1 MSEKSLTLSSS
12 GLKNLVLNEEKFVF
26 HFGEQALTTNRIFA
40 EFLCPA
46 VSRLHQS
53 DPTIQ
58 DIYYKNH
65 INLSSNSE
73 TPSFSTI
80 FTSSMI
86 SKLSELSCGN
96 SIKITQEESEKIRI
110 ISIILENDDLFNII
124 NSLYPIDMTEIG
136 SNIDYCLHI
145 IEYYEYFQ
153 KKQNKL
159 NLKDIVDQIAS
170 QFYKIDQ
177 KRLKNLPLQI
187 VYDIISSEKLKL
199 ESEDSLLDFINELF
213 SEKVEDDEN
222 ELKLIDF
229 YEHIEFSQL
238 TEEKLDEFLDEF
250 NINQITATIWQK
262 LKKCIHTKKDQ
273 KNENRYTKNKEE
285 KKNESRYTKNNNAVK
300 IEYDVNNPLRGI
312 IFNLTN
318 EKGGNVSD
326 KDEVIITSSS
336 ILSNSYLPKYAADFD
351 DQNFFHSKSEP
362 TSWLMYDFKERKICP
377 THYSMKN
384 ASDSNSSPRSWVFE
398 ASNTGNEGD
407 WTALDT
413 QNGTTF
419 FMHINSVTHTFNI
432 EKAQNNEYYRYIRIR
447 TTDKNNNGY
456 TYFAISIVEFFGFIE
471 QPK

>member
-1 MSEKSLTLSSS
+1 MKKNSYFTLVNK
-12 GLKNLVLNEEKFVF
+12 LLR
-26 HFGEQALTTNRIFA
+26 QI
-40 EFLCPA
+40 EFLQNFFVPLFHDFINQIP
-46 VSRLHQS
+46 RFK
-53 DPTIQ
+53 TFI
-58 DIYYKNH
+58 IKNH

-110 ISIILENDDLFNII
+110 ISIILENDDLFNIV

-159 NLKDIVDQIAS
+159 NLKDIIDQIAS

-229 YEHIEFSQL
+229 YEHIEFC
-238 TEEKLDEFLDEF
+238 
-250 NINQITATIWQK
+250 N
-262 LKKCIHTKKDQ
+262 
-273 KNENRYTKNKEE
+273 
-285 KKNESRYTKNNNAVK
+285 
-300 IEYDVNNPLRGI
+300 
-312 IFNLTN
+312 
-318 EKGGNVSD
+318 
-326 KDEVIITSSS
+326 
-336 ILSNSYLPKYAADFD
+336 
-351 DQNFFHSKSEP
+351 
-362 TSWLMYDFKERKICP
+362 
-377 THYSMKN
+377 
-384 ASDSNSSPRSWVFE
+384 
-398 ASNTGNEGD
+398 
-407 WTALDT
+407 
-413 QNGTTF
+413 
-419 FMHINSVTHTFNI
+419 
-432 EKAQNNEYYRYIRIR
+432 
-447 TTDKNNNGY
+447 
-456 TYFAISIVEFFGFIE
+456 
-471 QPK
+471 